1 MIASLRG
8 ELLSK
13 TAGRVI
19 VDVGGV
25 GYQVMCSQ
33 AGQGQLGEVG
43 ATVFLY
49 VHTDVREDA
58 ITLYGF
64 AGTEE
69 KEMFLL
75 LISVSGVGPKLGLNV
90 LSGGGVREL
99 AMAIMSEDLPRL
111 TRLPGVGKKTAERLC
126 LELKDKVQALAAGAS
141 PGLAASLPGDQA
153 DPHASD
159 VISALVNLCYQP
171 PRARQAVDSVRSRLS
186 AEQYAAMEL
195 AELLRQAL
203 RALA

>member
-159 VISALVNLCYQP
+159 VISALVNLGYQP